1 MAVLRPFEQIDA
13 GGVDSRSNPINMPRN
28 RALRC
33 LNWVPRQA
41 GFWEQRWGYSTVT
54 MSTVTASPIHSMFPY
69 RTWNGNKFVL
79 FMSNDKTLKV
89 LDTATN
95 TVTTPALRGTAIAS
109 TAKGN
114 GFFANNRFHYG
125 NGTDQKWFDG
135 STWRDSGL
143 PQLDAIANLSGITV
157 VEGTRELK
165 AAEAS
170 SVTLT
175 AVAGG
180 SFPQDLTGR
189 LIYIALFGL
198 SGIDAAGELGP
209 ATIFAGS
216 GRVLVGLNN
225 KITVSNMPS
234 FTSGLQKLLAGTD
247 DGGNLAYFF
256 TNKTLNINSC
266 TRSGTT
272 QTIDVSAT
280 NHGLSQNDVV
290 IVAGTT
296 SFDGVYFVLQV
307 VDSNTFSIVVPGT
320 NLNANTG
327 AVGTASR
334 IVTAGNA
341 ATSIDILADTRDK
354 SYQVN
359 QDLGLPASTVGGSN
373 PGFQFYGSIYNPST
387 GHVGNRVAI
396 GGRALQTA
404 YRSNWHITNLP
415 NFLGQDSEWRILIG
429 RTGDGAQVP
438 YVCAD
443 NAVNW
448 LFTRPAGFSGSLLQT
463 ALIVSDSQIDG
474 AHEMPSRNGII
485 PSQCNM
491 FCLAADFAYAA
502 DPGSPFLRRSGD
514 LSQASERGD
523 TFTGRPEQSWAPDDV
538 DTFPTA
544 EALTGIFEVDQ
555 EVFCGTLH
563 DCAVSTNLAGI
574 PQWVGPWNVGIAGPR
589 AGTKCGSHGFYWLS
603 GDKQLCTLEQG
614 VPVVISEE
622 YEAAELFQIG
632 DQYLNSVELVYY
644 RNAAKQK
651 DELRIEVQ
659 LTDGTPYTIIH
670 DFRLREVFTA
680 PGSLY
685 GQGYSSQFQGALATS
700 FTSAAVRDATG
711 ALQVYSG
718 ASTGQ
723 IYQIY
728 SGADD
733 AGNQY
738 NSDLILLV
746 NGGTNRPSVPFID
759 WYGDGQIDVSKGQ
772 TLSTSLAATSEF
784 SFEDVT
790 PSSNPAQTV
799 PGSENDFLFRAYF
812 EHPEVQHVYIRF
824 QLTSH
829 SADGNLE
836 LNSPPHVPLESYGR
850 LYEIIPSVGDERER

>member
-1 MAVLRPFEQIDA
+1 MPALKPFEQIDA

-41 GFWEQRWGYSTVT
+41 GFWELRWGYSTVT
-54 MSTVTASPIHSMFPY
+54 MSLVTASPIHSMFPY

-79 FMSNDKTLKV
+79 FMSNDKSLKT
-89 LDTATN
+89 LDTSSG
-95 TVTTPALRGTAIAS
+95 TVTTPALRGAAIAS
-109 TAKGN
+109 TSKGN

-157 VEGTRELK
+157 VEGIRELK
-165 AAEAS
+165 SAEAS
-170 SVTLT
+170 SVTL
-175 AVAGG
+175 ASVAGG

-209 ATIFAGS
+209 ATIFVGS
-216 GRVLVGLNN
+216 GRVLVGLTNQ
-225 KITVSNMPS
+225 ITVSGMPS
-234 FTSGLQKLLAGTD
+234 FTAGLTKLLAGTD

-256 TNKTLNINSC
+256 TNKTLNISAC
-266 TRSGTT
+266 TRVGTT
-272 QTIDVSAT
+272 QTINVSAT

-307 VDSNTFSIVVPGT
+307 VDSNTFSIVVAGT

-327 AVGTASR
+327 AVGTVSR
-334 IVTAGNA
+334 IVTASN
-341 ATSIDILADTRDK
+341 TTTTINITADTRDK

-359 QDLGLPASTVGGSN
+359 QDLGLPASSVGGSN

-438 YVCAD
+438 YVCTD

-474 AHEMPSRNGII
+474 SHEMPSRNGII

-491 FCLAADFAYAA
+491 FCIAGDFAYAA
-502 DPGSPFLRRSGD
+502 DPNSPFLRRSGD

-523 TFTGRPEQSWAPDDV
+523 TFTGRPEQSWAADDV

-544 EALTGIFEVDQ
+544 EAMTGIFEVDQ
-555 EVFCGTLH
+555 EVLCGTLH
-563 DCAVSTNLAGI
+563 DCAISTNLAGI

-589 AGTKCGSHGFYWLS
+589 AGTKCGSHGFYWLT

-614 VPVVISEE
+614 VPIVVSEE
-622 YEAAELFQIG
+622 YEAAELSQIG
-632 DQYLNSVELVYY
+632 DQFLNSVELVYY
-644 RNAAKQK
+644 RNAQKQK
-651 DELRIEVQ
+651 EELRIEGQ
-659 LTDGTPYTIIH
+659 LANGTPYTIIH
-670 DFRLREVFTA
+670 DFRLREIFTS

-685 GQGYSSQFQGALATS
+685 GQGYSSQFTGALATT
-700 FTSAAVRDATG
+700 FTSAAVRDSTG
-711 ALQVYSG
+711 ALQIYAG

-723 IYQIY
+723 IYQEY

-733 AGNQY
+733 SGGQY
-738 NSDLILLV
+738 NADLILLV

-759 WYGDGQIDVSKGQ
+759 WYGDGEIDVAKGQ
-772 TLSTSLAATSEF
+772 TLSTSLSPDSEF
-784 SFEDVT
+784 AFEDVT
-790 PSSNPAQTV
+790 PADNPAQSV
-799 PGSENDFLFRAYF
+799 PGSDNDFLFRAF
-812 EHPEVQHVYIRF
+812 FDHPEVQHVYIRF

-829 SADGNLE
+829 SADGNLN
-836 LNSPPHVPLESYGR
+836 LNSPPHIPLESYGR
-850 LYEIIPSVGDERER
+850 LYEIIPVVGDERER